1 MEDDVV
7 ESIALREAISM
18 LSEKEQM
25 LILLRFYRG
34 MTQDKTAKVLGV
46 SQVQVS
52 RMEKKAIEF
61 LRKAIA

>member
-1 MEDDVV
+1 
-7 ESIALREAISM
+7 M

-52 RMEKKAIEF
+52 RMEKKASEF